1 MLTPLVDLLL
11 PPACALCR
19 VRTPDASTL
28 FCESCAG
35 SMSWCPPPACRH
47 GGIPASF
54 DSARAP
60 FLYLGPVRQAVLA
73 FKYRS
78 RRRIGAWLAEAMGR
92 LAQRD
97 LPTEAID
104 AVAPV
109 PMHWFKARLRG
120 HSAAA
125 QLARAVARRLGRPYR
140 PDVLARA
147 RWTSTQTRLTTRQR
161 FRNVEGAFR
170 ARLPRGAPPRVL
182 LIDDVL
188 TTGATADAC
197 ARALRAAGAP
207 SVWVLTAAC
216 APA

>member
-1 MLTPLVDLLL
+1 MLASIVDLLL
-11 PPACALCR
+11 PPACALCH
-19 VRTPDASTL
+19 VRMPDASTL
-28 FCESCAG
+28 FCDSCAG
-35 SMSWCPPPACRH
+35 SMSSCPPPPCH
-47 GGIPASF
+47 GCDIPPSF
-54 DSARAP
+54 ESARAP
-60 FLYLGPVRQAVLA
+60 FLYLGLVRQAVLA
-73 FKYRS
+73 FKYQG

-92 LAQRD
+92 LAQRN
-97 LPTEAID
+97 LPIDSID

-109 PMHWFKARLRG
+109 PMHWLKARLRG

-125 QLARAVARRLGRPYR
+125 QLARDVARHLGRPYH

-161 FRNVEGAFR
+161 LRNVEGAFR
-170 ARLPRGAPPRVL
+170 ARLPRGAHPRVL